1 MIEQKVIELKSFD
14 TDVVKRLNSEGWIIK
29 QITSCGTQTVWHVI
43 ALCERQV

>member
-1 MIEQKVIELKSFD
+1 MIEQKIVELELFD
-14 TDVVKRLNSEGWIIK
+14 RDVKKLNNEGWIIK